1 MAYCRRRTLT
11 SNYNLLSR
19 RLTPSF
25 AHIRRDDHERNE
37 LPNRV
42 PFPTIPFLRS
52 GHASAFPSPVFPF
65 RGSRDL
71 GFSLPLGLSPCHLR
85 SYSSSNEPSSETDGV
100 DDVAVVLSDSSVEIA
115 SAAAVLPPVPV
126 PGEVAAA
133 AADSFLPV
141 AALQHL
147 IDAVH
152 SFSGLNWWAAI
163 VLTTVLI
170 RVATIPLI
178 LNQMKSTVKLN
189 MMRPEIDQI
198 KEQMNP
204 MDPQSVQEGQQQ
216 MKALFLKYGV
226 TPFTPLKG
234 LFIQG
239 PIFIS
244 FFLAI
249 SNMVEKVPSFKGGG
263 AFWFTDLTTPD
274 PQYMLPV
281 LAALT
286 FLATVE
292 LNMQEGMEGNPM
304 LNTMKN
310 FSRVIALMTVPFTA
324 HFPKAIFCYWI
335 TSNLFS
341 LAHGFAMRQPPV
353 RKFLKLPDLAS
364 QPAPAA
370 QPDFSTFGGS
380 KPMAPTAP
388 PLPAKESEQS
398 NTPGKRLSTST
409 LISLRIRSLEKAM
422 KARNRLK
429 KRRNS

>member
-1 MAYCRRRTLT
+1 MACCRRRTLT

-65 RGSRDL
+65 GGSRDL

-85 SYSSSNEPSSETDGV
+85 SYSSSNEPSSETDSV

-115 SAAAVLPPVPV
+115 SAAAALPPVPV

-239 PIFIS
+239 PIFIC

-274 PQYMLPV
+274 PQYMLPA